1 MSEGTNGIILN
12 GLSEY
17 FQLYLTVKHGI
28 HEDNH
33 LDAEYFLRQQE
44 DFVWGNMSFE
54 QQLHLADEIW
64 TKYAGLYEELKQLN
78 EQGED
83 LENELKEFEET
94 YENAKVNIQFI
105 RSLQQ
110 KLKEV
115 A

>member
-1 MSEGTNGIILN
+1 MNEGTNGIILN

-33 LDAEYFLRQQE
+33 LDAEDFLRQHE

-83 LENELKEFEET
+83 WENELKEFEET
-94 YENAKVNIQFI
+94 YQKSLVNIKLVQ
-105 RSLQQ
+105 SLQQ